1 MRCSVILG
9 LSRIFGNDSH
19 SIGGEA
25 RDHERN
31 GMEHRMVEVMA
42 DLLLEPFRYG
52 FMRNALAAGLLT
64 VIASS
69 LVGTWVVMR
78 GLAFIGDA
86 LAHGVLPGIAIAY
99 LLGGNL
105 LLGAA
110 FGAAVMV
117 GGISLVTA
125 RSRIGEDTAIGL
137 LFVGML
143 ALGVAI
149 ISARGA
155 YAGDLT
161 TILFGDPLGVRTDA
175 LWTLL
180 AATVVTVIVSVVAYR
195 PFLALTADRAKAATL
210 GMRPGLA
217 HIVMLALVA
226 VVVVTSFRSV
236 GTLLVFAFLIAPP
249 ATAVLVARRVPVV
262 MLAAI
267 GFGSLAVLVGL
278 LLSYHLATATAA
290 TIAGVSVLGFFVVLA
305 ATSLSGSSRT
315 AR

>member
-1 MRCSVILG
+1 
-9 LSRIFGNDSH
+9 
-19 SIGGEA
+19 
-25 RDHERN
+25 
-31 GMEHRMVEVMA
+31 MVEVMA

>member
-1 MRCSVILG
+1 
-9 LSRIFGNDSH
+9 
-19 SIGGEA
+19 
-25 RDHERN
+25 
-31 GMEHRMVEVMA
+31 MVEVMA
-42 DLLLEPFRYG
+42 DLLLEPFRYS
-52 FMRNALAAGLLT
+52 FMRNALAAGLMT

-161 TILFGDPLGVRTDA
+161 TILFGDPLGVRADA

-226 VVVVTSFRSV
+226 VVVVTSFHSV

>member
-1 MRCSVILG
+1 
-9 LSRIFGNDSH
+9 
-19 SIGGEA
+19 
-25 RDHERN
+25 
-31 GMEHRMVEVMA
+31 MVEGMA

-117 GGISLVTA
+117 GGISFVTA

-143 ALGVAI
+143 ALGVTI

-161 TILFGDPLGVRTDA
+161 TILFGDPLGVRAGA
-175 LWTLL
+175 LRTL
-180 AATVVTVIVSVVAYR
+180 AVATVVTIVISVVAYR

-217 HIVMLALVA
+217 HVAMLALVA
-226 VVVVTSFRSV
+226 LVVVTSFRSV

-262 MLAAI
+262 MLVAI
-267 GFGSLAVLVGL
+267 GFGSAAVLIGL

-290 TIAGVSVLGFFVVLA
+290 TIAGVSVLGFFVMLS
-305 ATSLSGSSRT
+305 ATSLSGSPRS

>member
-1 MRCSVILG
+1 
-9 LSRIFGNDSH
+9 
-19 SIGGEA
+19 
-25 RDHERN
+25 
-31 GMEHRMVEVMA
+31 MVEGLA

-117 GGISLVTA
+117 GGISFVTA

-143 ALGVAI
+143 ALGVTI

-161 TILFGDPLGVRTDA
+161 TILFGDPLGVRADA
-175 LWTLL
+175 LRTLSVATL
-180 AATVVTVIVSVVAYR
+180 ATIVISVVAYR

-217 HIVMLALVA
+217 HVAMLALVA
-226 VVVVTSFRSV
+226 LVVVTSFRSV

-267 GFGSLAVLVGL
+267 GFGSAAVLIGL

-290 TIAGVSVLGFFVVLA
+290 TIAGVSVLGFFVMLT
-305 ATSLSGSSRT
+305 ATSLSGSSRS

>member
-1 MRCSVILG
+1 MT
-9 LSRIFGNDSH
+9 
-19 SIGGEA
+19 E
-25 RDHERN
+25 
-31 GMEHRMVEVMA
+31 
-42 DLLLEPFRYG
+42 LLLEPFSYG

-64 VIASS
+64 VVGSS

-99 LLGGNL
+99 LVGGDL
-105 LLGAA
+105 MVGAA
-110 FGAAVMV
+110 LGAAVMV
-117 GGISLVTA
+117 GGVSVVTA
-125 RSRIGEDTAIGL
+125 RSRVGEDTAIGL

-161 TILFGDPLGVRTDA
+161 TILFGDPLGVRA
-175 LWTLL
+175 ETLRVL
-180 AATVVTVIVSVVAYR
+180 AVATGLAVVASIVGYR
-195 PFLALTADRAKAATL
+195 PFLALTYDRAKALTL
-210 GMRPGLA
+210 GMRPALA
-217 HIVMLALVA
+217 HVAMLALVA
-226 VVVVTSFRSV
+226 LVVVTSFRAV

-249 ATAVLVARRVPVV
+249 ATAVLLARRVPVV
-262 MLAAI
+262 MLVSVAC
-267 GFGSLAVLVGL
+267 GSLAVVVGL
-278 LLSYHLATATAA
+278 LVSYHLATATAA

-305 ATSLSGSSRT
+305 GQEAARAVRDRRLSGSPSS

>member
-1 MRCSVILG
+1 MT
-9 LSRIFGNDSH
+9 
-19 SIGGEA
+19 E
-25 RDHERN
+25 
-31 GMEHRMVEVMA
+31 
-42 DLLLEPFRYG
+42 LLLEPFSYG

-64 VIASS
+64 VVGSS

-99 LLGGNL
+99 LVGGDL
-105 LLGAA
+105 MVGAA
-110 FGAAVMV
+110 LGAAVMV
-117 GGISLVTA
+117 GGVSVVTA
-125 RSRIGEDTAIGL
+125 RSRVGEDTAIGL

-161 TILFGDPLGVRTDA
+161 TILFGDPLGVRA
-175 LWTLL
+175 ETLRIL
-180 AATVVTVIVSVVAYR
+180 AVATGLAVVASIVGYR
-195 PFLALTADRAKAATL
+195 PFLALTYDRAKALTL
-210 GMRPGLA
+210 GMRPALA
-217 HIVMLALVA
+217 HVAMLALVA
-226 VVVVTSFRSV
+226 LVVVTSFRAV

-249 ATAVLVARRVPVV
+249 ATAVLLARRVPVV
-262 MLAAI
+262 MLVSVAC
-267 GFGSLAVLVGL
+267 GSFAVVVGL
-278 LLSYHLATATAA
+278 LVSYHLATATAA

-305 ATSLSGSSRT
+305 GQEAARAVRDRRLSGSPSS

>member
-1 MRCSVILG
+1 MSRAVI
-9 LSRIFGNDSH
+9 
-19 SIGGEA
+19 E
-25 RDHERN
+25 
-31 GMEHRMVEVMA
+31 
-42 DLLLEPFRYG
+42 LLVEPFGYG

-64 VIASS
+64 VIGSS

-99 LLGGNL
+99 LLGGDL
-105 LLGAA
+105 LIGAA
-110 FGAAVMV
+110 LGAAVMV
-117 GGISLVTA
+117 GGISLVTSH
-125 RSRIGEDTAIGL
+125 SRVREDTAIGL

-161 TILFGDPLGVRTDA
+161 TILFGDPIGVRRGA
-175 LWTLL
+175 LVPL
-180 AATVVTVIVSVVAYR
+180 AVATIVAVVVSIVAYR
-195 PFLALTADRAKAATL
+195 PFLALTYDAAKAQTL
-210 GMRPGLA
+210 GLRPRLA
-217 HIVMLALVA
+217 HALMLGLVA
-226 VVVVTSFRSV
+226 MVVVTSFRSV
-236 GTLLVFAFLIAPP
+236 GTLLVFAFLVAPP
-249 ATAVLVARRVPVV
+249 ATAVLIARRVPVV
-262 MLAAI
+262 MLASI
-267 GFGSLAVLVGL
+267 LFGSAAVVVGL

-305 ATSLSGSSRT
+305 AQNAGSALSGTRRS

>member
-1 MRCSVILG
+1 M
-9 LSRIFGNDSH
+9 
-19 SIGGEA
+19 GE
-25 RDHERN
+25 
-31 GMEHRMVEVMA
+31 RMAEVVV
-42 DLLLEPFRYG
+42 DLFLEPFRYG

-305 ATSLSGSSRT
+305 ATNLSGSSRT

>member
-1 MRCSVILG
+1 
-9 LSRIFGNDSH
+9 
-19 SIGGEA
+19 
-25 RDHERN
+25 
-31 GMEHRMVEVMA
+31 MVEVVT
-42 DLLLEPFRYG
+42 DLLVEPFRYG

-161 TILFGDPLGVRTDA
+161 TILFGDPLGVRADA
-175 LWTLL
+175 LRTLL
-180 AATVVTVIVSVVAYR
+180 IATAVTIVVSIVAYR

-217 HIVMLALVA
+217 HVAMLALVA
-226 VVVVTSFRSV
+226 LVVVTSFRSV

-249 ATAVLVARRVPVV
+249 ATAVLVARRVPIV

-267 GFGSLAVLVGL
+267 GFGSAAVLVGL

-290 TIAGVSVLGFFVVLA
+290 TIAGVSVLGFFVMLA
-305 ATSLSGSSRT
+305 VTSLSGSSRSV
-315 AR
+315 R

>member
-1 MRCSVILG
+1 
-9 LSRIFGNDSH
+9 
-19 SIGGEA
+19 
-25 RDHERN
+25 
-31 GMEHRMVEVMA
+31 MA
-42 DLLLEPFRYG
+42 ELLLEPFSYG

-64 VIASS
+64 VVGSS

-86 LAHGVLPGIAIAY
+86 LAHGVLPGIALAY
-99 LLGGNL
+99 LVGGDL

-110 FGAAVMV
+110 LGAVVMV
-117 GGISLVTA
+117 GGVSLVTA

-161 TILFGDPLGVRTDA
+161 TILFGDPIGVRTG
-175 LWTLL
+175 TLRVL
-180 AATVVTVIVSVVAYR
+180 AVSTAVAAVVSVIAYR
-195 PFLALTADRAKAATL
+195 PFLALTYDRAKARTL
-210 GMRPGLA
+210 GLRPGVA
-217 HIVMLALVA
+217 HVVMLGLVA
-226 VVVVTSFRSV
+226 LVVVTSFRAV

-249 ATAVLVARRVPVV
+249 ATAVLIARRVPVV
-262 MLAAI
+262 MLVSVIA
-267 GFGSLAVLVGL
+267 GSLAVVIGL

-290 TIAGVSVLGFFVVLA
+290 TIAGVSVLGFFLVLTAQNIA
-305 ATSLSGSSRT
+305 ATLIAWRRTRGLSGTRSS

>member
-1 MRCSVILG
+1 
-9 LSRIFGNDSH
+9 
-19 SIGGEA
+19 
-25 RDHERN
+25 
-31 GMEHRMVEVMA
+31 MVEGMT

-117 GGISLVTA
+117 GGISFVTA

-143 ALGVAI
+143 ALGVTI

-161 TILFGDPLGVRTDA
+161 TILFGDPLGVRAGA
-175 LWTLL
+175 LRTL
-180 AATVVTVIVSVVAYR
+180 AVATVVTIVISVVAYR

-217 HIVMLALVA
+217 HVAMLALVA
-226 VVVVTSFRSV
+226 LVVVTSFRSV

-267 GFGSLAVLVGL
+267 GFGSAAVLIGL

-290 TIAGVSVLGFFVVLA
+290 TIAGVSVLGFFVMLS
-305 ATSLSGSSRT
+305 ATSLSGSPRS

>member
-1 MRCSVILG
+1 M
-9 LSRIFGNDSH
+9 
-19 SIGGEA
+19 GE
-25 RDHERN
+25 
-31 GMEHRMVEVMA
+31 RMAEVVV
-42 DLLLEPFRYG
+42 DLFLEPFRYG

>member
-1 MRCSVILG
+1 
-9 LSRIFGNDSH
+9 
-19 SIGGEA
+19 
-25 RDHERN
+25 
-31 GMEHRMVEVMA
+31 MA
-42 DLLLEPFRYG
+42 ELLLEPFSYG

-64 VIASS
+64 VVGSS

-86 LAHGVLPGIAIAY
+86 LAHGVLPGIAVAY
-99 LLGGNL
+99 LLGGDL
-105 LLGAA
+105 MVGAA
-110 FGAAVMV
+110 LGAAVMV
-117 GGISLVTA
+117 GGISVVTS

-161 TILFGDPLGVRTDA
+161 TILFGDPLGVRPD
-175 LWTLL
+175 TLRVL
-180 AATVVTVIVSVVAYR
+180 AIATSFAVAASILGYR
-195 PFLALTADRAKAATL
+195 PFLALTYDRAKARTL
-210 GMRPGLA
+210 GLRPELA
-217 HIVMLALVA
+217 HVAMLALVA
-226 VVVVTSFRSV
+226 LVVVTSFRSV

-262 MLAAI
+262 MLVSVAA
-267 GFGSLAVLVGL
+267 GSLAVVIGL
-278 LLSYHLATATAA
+278 LASFHLATATAA
-290 TIAGVSVLGFFVVLA
+290 TIAGVSVLGFFIVLTMQNVTA
-305 ATSLSGSSRT
+305 WLSGRRLSGSPST